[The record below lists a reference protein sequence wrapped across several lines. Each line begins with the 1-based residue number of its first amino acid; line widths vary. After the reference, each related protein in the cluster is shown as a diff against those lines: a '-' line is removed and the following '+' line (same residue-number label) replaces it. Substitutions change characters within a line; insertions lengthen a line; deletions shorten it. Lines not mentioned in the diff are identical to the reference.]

1 MKIFFMI
8 KRKKVVIILIL
19 IFLVISCVLF
29 KITMFKKKNFQEDLI
44 FFKIFGIGNSKEQG
58 KEKSE
63 YEIKVIK
70 GKDSYKEIDLLQVID
85 INKLINKKVEPGTRG
100 SFYVFLTSDSDL
112 NYNMEIIYKNN
123 KPENFKIEINEK
135 EGKIKRN
142 EVKKVEIEW
151 EWKYE
156 INKKDD
162 IKDTEDGKNIDK
174 FNFEICTIGK

>member
-1 MKIFFMI
+1 
-8 KRKKVVIILIL
+8 
-19 IFLVISCVLF
+19 
-29 KITMFKKKNFQEDLI
+29 
-44 FFKIFGIGNSKEQG
+44 
-58 KEKSE
+58 
-63 YEIKVIK
+63 
-70 GKDSYKEIDLLQVID
+70 
-85 INKLINKKVEPGTRG
+85 
-100 SFYVFLTSDSDL
+100 
-112 NYNMEIIYKNN
+112 MEIIYKNN